1 MAVALGRLWGALRS
15 LGSRA
20 AIGAPQGVNGVVV
33 ANAAHRGGR
42 LDQGHSADANL
53 LHPVACPRSGWSN
66 EFQIGVYVLAATGWG
81 GVERAA
87 RTFCAISPAGVGGPR
102 GGFFFFFFFP
112 FLSLSLSH
120 LLIAPYPHI
129 KNTKHTTTTTIG
141 PTMAALRRWA
151 VEDCAREVAATNG
164 NSELRCGCCWEEL
177 GGDAITRPTPWHV
190 LCYVR
195 EFVPLLVELTGPAL
209 SAGAEAAARELVLVA
224 RSTDAAGP
232 RAAAGAA
239 AQAAGRV
246 SAAVA
251 AAAPAAAAPAAAAAA
266 AAVAAAVVGCF
277 AKAHIYCSR
286 ATRDSERGWCRD
298 CRILRV
304 LGYGPEQEHCW
315 TCGEAAKRP
324 GGGTAA
330 AAYKLENGLV
340 ADTAKMTSWLLSL
353 KSAPVRAR
361 CRAAAS
367 TCPRAQRRAAAG
379 CPRSPL
385 SWRRRVLRQ
394 WSRGDQARRQR
405 PPRPRPPC

>member
-1 MAVALGRLWGALRS
+1 
-15 LGSRA
+15 
-20 AIGAPQGVNGVVV
+20 
-33 ANAAHRGGR
+33 
-42 LDQGHSADANL
+42 
-53 LHPVACPRSGWSN
+53 
-66 EFQIGVYVLAATGWG
+66 
-81 GVERAA
+81 
-87 RTFCAISPAGVGGPR
+87 
-102 GGFFFFFFFP
+102 
-112 FLSLSLSH
+112 
-120 LLIAPYPHI
+120 
-129 KNTKHTTTTTIG
+129 
-141 PTMAALRRWA
+141 MAALRRWA